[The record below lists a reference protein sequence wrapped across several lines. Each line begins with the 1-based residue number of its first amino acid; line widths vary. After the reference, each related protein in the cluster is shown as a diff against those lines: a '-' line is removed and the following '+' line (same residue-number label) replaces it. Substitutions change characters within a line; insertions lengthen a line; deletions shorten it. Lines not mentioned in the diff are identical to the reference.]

1 MPVTNHT
8 IAVTVNGVDKTSSLI
23 KDSLFIRLQLNNKSN
38 TAELKFKDYE
48 PTERA
53 TIQISINGSVVFG
66 GFIIRKSATILGVKG
81 STVVNW
87 SVECKDWSELLESV
101 TVNEE
106 LTESS
111 DSSIVAYLF
120 TTYLPSSGFNTSTDV
135 RTLDNDLDITFT
147 NVSLRE
153 ALDQLAQRVGA
164 NWYIKPNKNIYWFSP
179 SNPDTASF
187 GISSSPNDSTTFGFL
202 NNSLSYDIDS
212 STIVNQIKI
221 IAGVKSTGTKQTDS
235 FTGDGSKKTFTL
247 SQIPDAIVYC
257 GYNDGIGTYTTYG
270 SFVGLAPQDKL
281 ATEGGSYRAV
291 IDQANKTIK
300 LEGSTGNPPANGTS
314 INVVYYYKELVDLTY
329 DDLGSQAL
337 FGTYPISL
345 MNQTFGSEEEARKKA
360 TALLEQNSRGKSK
373 IGFDT
378 TKYGLLPG
386 QLVTI
391 DVSELDLTSGLATSK
406 LLLES
411 GDKLLLESG
420 DKIVLEEHSI
430 GQTFLIQSISLTPV
444 VTDSNTFMLVCKV
457 EAGQYVPDIVDS
469 LAKISTLKSNTGT
482 QTNSPIQTRL
492 SNISSDMGEVTLGR
506 ATFTDG
512 GTARFGWG
520 NPGGA
525 SGVVVGLEDT
535 NGSYGAVYIYDS
547 GTVKAK
553 LGRLDDQPAIG
564 TVTPSGWGLVT
575 TNGFFS
581 GLVYASQLEGGTVTG
596 SLIQGNTINGGTIN
610 GSYISGGTVTG
621 ISLIGNTIATGTPP
635 INSSNPGVYMDS
647 TGLYGYGS
655 VGLTFRLSSD
665 PAIKPYFSSGTITEV
680 IYEVTTNSVIRTG
693 ITNPRVQMDNSG
705 IFGYD
710 SGGNLRFSF
719 DTGTGYL
726 QATNGSFS
734 GTVSASLISGG
745 TVSGNRVT
753 GGTITGVAVTANNI
767 TGGTVSGALVTGNTV
782 SGGTVTGAI
791 VTAGTVTGNTISGGT
806 VSGSYITGGTVTG
819 ALVTAVGGSVTLDNS
834 NGITLQ
840 TQSSPGFS
848 DPRSLKFKTGATTV
862 ASISSTPAGGTYI
875 VAGVLSSSAGFIHN
889 VAHSATT
896 DYSTYDQYPDYFNW
910 KINTIDYLSLILN
923 YVMAYKHIVPQD
935 TSLNLQLGDSTH
947 AFRYL
952 YLKDDAGVTR
962 RVSINSSGVL
972 TVT

>member
-8 IAVTVNGVDKTSSLI
+8 IAVTVNGVDKTSSLL
-23 KDSLFIRLQLNNKSN
+23 KDGLFIRLQLNNTSN
-38 TAELKFKDYE
+38 TAELKFKNFE
-48 PTERA
+48 PAERA
-53 TIQISINGSVVFG
+53 TIQISINGTVVFG

-81 STVVNW
+81 ATAVIW

-101 TVNEE
+101 VVNEE

-111 DSSIVAYLF
+111 DSSIVLYLF
-120 TTYLPSSGFNTSTDV
+120 NTYLPSGGFNTTTDV

-179 SNPDTASF
+179 ANPDVASF
-187 GISSSPNDSTTFGFL
+187 GVSSSPNESTTFGFL

-247 SQIPDAIVYC
+247 SQIPDAVVYC

-281 ATEGGSYRAV
+281 ATEGGPYRAV

-337 FGTYPISL
+337 FGMYPISL

-373 IGFDT
+373 IGFET

-386 QLVTI
+386 QLVTVDI
-391 DVSELDLTSGLATSK
+391 SELSLSSALASSK
-406 LLLES
+406 LLLQS
-411 GDKLLLESG
+411 GDKLLLQNN
-420 DKIVLEEHSI
+420 DKIILEEHSA
-430 GQTFLIQSISLTPV
+430 GQTFLIQSISLQPV
-444 VTDSNTFMLVCKV
+444 ITTSNAFMIVTKV
-457 EAGQYVPDIVDS
+457 EAGQYIPDIVDS
-469 LAKISTLKSNTGT
+469 LAKISALKSNTGT
-482 QTNSPIQTRL
+482 QTNTPIQTRL

-621 ISLIGNTIATGTPP
+621 ITLIGNTIATGTPP
-635 INSSNPGVYMDS
+635 INSSNPGVYMDN
-647 TGLYGYGS
+647 TGLYGYGNL
-655 VGLTFRLSSD
+655 GLTFRLSSD

-680 IYEVTTNSVIRTG
+680 IYEVTTNSIIRTG
-693 ITNPRVQMDNSG
+693 TTNPRVQMDNSG

-710 SGGNLRFSF
+710 SGGNLRFAF

-753 GGTITGVAVTANNI
+753 GGTITGVTVTANNI
-767 TGGTVSGALVTGNTV
+767 SGGTVSGALVSGNTV
-782 SGGTVTGAI
+782 SGGTVTGAL
-791 VTAGTVTGNTISGGT
+791 VTAGTVSGNLVSGGT

-819 ALVTAVGGSVTLDNS
+819 GLVSAVGGSVTIDNS
-834 NGITLQ
+834 NGLTIT
-840 TQSSPGFS
+840 TQSSYS
-848 DPRSLKFKTGATTV
+848 ANDSRSIKFNTSGSTKASIGATTNGV
-862 ASISSTPAGGTYI
+862 VVVNS
-875 VAGVLSSSAGFIHN
+875 GVLNTNVGGWQATVYGNSSNNSYYAQSPTNFEFWLNSAYIMAFYAGTAFIAGNLYSDASSANRQIGQSGN
-889 VAHSATT
+889 
-896 DYSTYDQYPDYFNW
+896 
-910 KINTIDYLSLILN
+910 
-923 YVMAYKHIVPQD
+923 
-935 TSLNLQLGDSTH
+935 

-952 YLKDDAGVTR
+952 YLKDDNGNDR
-962 RVSINSSGVL
+962 RVSINTSGVL

>member
-38 TAELKFKDYE
+38 TAELKFKNYE
-48 PTERA
+48 PPERA

-101 TVNEE
+101 TVTEE

-120 TTYLPSSGFNTSTDV
+120 TNYLPSSGFNTSTDV

-153 ALDQLAQRVGA
+153 ALDQLAERVGA

-179 SNPDTASF
+179 ANPDVASF

-202 NNSLSYDIDS
+202 NNSLSYDVDS
-212 STIVNQIKI
+212 STIVNQVKI

-247 SQIPDAIVYC
+247 SQIPDAVVYC

-270 SFVGLAPQDKL
+270 SFVGVAPQDKL

-373 IGFDT
+373 IGFET

-386 QLVTI
+386 QLVTVDI
-391 DVSELDLTSGLATSK
+391 SELSLSSALASSK

-411 GDKLLLESG
+411 GDKLLLQNN
-420 DKIVLEEHSI
+420 DKIILEEHSA
-430 GQTFLIQSISLTPV
+430 GQTFLIQSISLQPV
-444 VTDSNTFMLVCKV
+444 ITASNSFMIVTKV
-457 EAGQYVPDIVDS
+457 EAGQYIPDIVDS

-482 QTNSPIQTRL
+482 QTNTPIQTRL

-512 GTARFGWG
+512 GTQRFQWG

-680 IYEVTTNSVIRTG
+680 IYEVTTNSIIRTG
-693 ITNPRVQMDNSG
+693 TTNPRVQMDNSG

-710 SGGNLRFSF
+710 SGGNLRFAF

-753 GGTITGVAVTANNI
+753 GGTITGVVVTANNI
-767 TGGTVSGALVTGNTV
+767 SGGTVSGALVSGNTI
-782 SGGTVTGAI
+782 SGGTVTGAL
-791 VTAGTVTGNTISGGT
+791 VTAGTVSGNLVSGGT

-819 ALVTAVGGSVTLDNS
+819 GLISVVGGSVTINNS
-834 NGITLQ
+834 TGIAITTQATYNPDDARSIRFKSGANTLVSLGAANDAGLNIY
-840 TQSSPGFS
+840 TGIASS
-848 DPRSLKFKTGATTV
+848 
-862 ASISSTPAGGTYI
+862 
-875 VAGVLSSSAGFIHN
+875 VAGYTHS
-889 VAHSATT
+889 VAYSTGS
-896 DYSTYDQYPDYFNW
+896 DYSSYDQYPTYFNW
-910 KINTIDYLSLILN
+910 KLNAVDYLSLLSS

-962 RVSINSSGVL
+962 RVSINSSGIL